1 MSQLQLQFTFVR
13 NPDAEAA
20 EKDIP
25 GVNGKYVLVDVNTGR
40 EVIDLPRKWDWV
52 TNLDNFPDRE
62 FSLLQ
67 DEYDWEMR
75 NKTGPVYKYMNCI
88 IGNAR
93 LPHRKKTL
101 QPRPQVFWLFARGWQ
116 EMINNPSK
124 YREAHQGRL
133 YGGVVCEFINTVPI
147 KNWFPPELND
157 SYYEGAIFAAVS
169 KNRKIIPVN
178 HSALLSRTFNGT
190 LGVHL
195 PKEHQ
200 LKIEKREA
208 LLTMC
213 KCCESITETPG
224 GWYEVT
230 DEEYPEKLE
239 QYHKQNKKRAARNK
253 TGETPADL

>member
-13 NPDAEAA
+13 HTDAEAA

-93 LPHRKKTL
+93 LPHKKKTL
-101 QPRPQVFWLFARGWQ
+101 QPRPQVFGYL
-116 EMINNPSK
+116 
-124 YREAHQGRL
+124 
-133 YGGVVCEFINTVPI
+133 
-147 KNWFPPELND
+147 PEV
-157 SYYEGAIFAAVS
+157 G
-169 KNRKIIPVN
+169 
-178 HSALLSRTFNGT
+178 
-190 LGVHL
+190 
-195 PKEHQ
+195 
-200 LKIEKREA
+200 
-208 LLTMC
+208 
-213 KCCESITETPG
+213 
-224 GWYEVT
+224 
-230 DEEYPEKLE
+230 
-239 QYHKQNKKRAARNK
+239 KK
-253 TGETPADL
+253 